1 MAGGEHAK
9 HRERMRT
16 RFLEHGLD
24 NFADH
29 EVLELL
35 LFYAVPRGDVNP
47 LALAGKCIGSG
58 NTGFVSGR
66 GNGRK
71 NSGIFTFASA
81 DVSALSDIE
90 DTGNDI

>member
-47 LALAGKCIGSG
+47 LAHRLLDEFGSLANYWK
-58 NTGFVSGR
+58 
-66 GNGRK
+66 RK
-71 NSGIFTFASA
+71 HRICVG
-81 DVSALSDIE
+81 
-90 DTGNDI
+90 